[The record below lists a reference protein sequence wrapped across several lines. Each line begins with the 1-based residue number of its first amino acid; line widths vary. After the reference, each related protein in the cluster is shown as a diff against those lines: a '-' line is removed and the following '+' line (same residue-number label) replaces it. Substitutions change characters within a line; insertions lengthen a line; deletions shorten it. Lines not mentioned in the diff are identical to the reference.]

1 MPTFWKHKNILI
13 QGENILIYRKKHQ
26 QSKRIKRTAL
36 HDLNWKDGLQKT
48 NSSIDLVYDV
58 FLRFFFSYVSFGGW
72 RGLKPGQSVWRNSKS
87 PYLSRDASLR
97 LNSIVNID
105 SEKKQLV
112 SEYKGI
118 DTWKWQSTS
127 LLVSCSGTKI
137 IVGST
142 MYSLRFTI
150 SHHQQYNIIL
160 M

>member
-1 MPTFWKHKNILI
+1 MR
-13 QGENILIYRKKHQ
+13 IYRKHQ
-26 QSKRIKRTAL
+26 QSKKNKAYSTTWSKC
-36 HDLNWKDGLQKT
+36 WKMACKKLTVVLFWYMTSFCDF
-48 NSSIDLVYDV
+48 I
-58 FLRFFFSYVSFGGW
+58 FLSFGW
-72 RGLKPGQSVWRNSKS
+72 WNRGQGAEALKPGQSVWRNSKS

-142 MYSLRFTI
+142 MYSLQFTI